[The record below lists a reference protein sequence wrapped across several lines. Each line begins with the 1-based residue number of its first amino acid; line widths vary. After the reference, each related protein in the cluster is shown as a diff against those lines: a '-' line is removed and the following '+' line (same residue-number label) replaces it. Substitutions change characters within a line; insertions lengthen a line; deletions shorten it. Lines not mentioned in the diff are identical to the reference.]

1 MFNEQRADEKL
12 KKALA
17 KEAKLVKWEQTLK
30 SRLER
35 CEKWEKELEER
46 ERALNEK
53 EEYAKLM
60 NSSGGHSKKS
70 SDKTTKDTLIQPR
83 FVRHASFK

>member
-17 KEAKLVKWEQTLK
+17 KEAKLKKWEQTLK

-46 ERALNEK
+46 ERILAEK
-53 EEYAKLM
+53 EGYAKLK
-60 NSSGGHSKKS
+60 SSGG
-70 SDKTTKDTLIQPR
+70 DKTTKDTLI
-83 FVRHASFK
+83 